1 MNRPPARSITALSYL
16 LLAAGLLVLGLAG
29 FLDPARGLVLRPIG
43 ELQSWVAAR
52 VAAVRDFATMPR
64 DVSGLI
70 QRNAELEAE
79 VARLQ
84 QEVIRLQEQVAEV
97 EVLSAL
103 LNYARTRPEN
113 RYLAA
118 NVVGWDVSPF
128 LRSVWIARGSNDGLV
143 RGMPVVT
150 ERGLVGRLVEV
161 FPTMSRVQLIIDP
174 EAAVNVRLQ
183 TSRAEAVTA
192 AQPNGE
198 LWVELISQDV
208 QVAPEELVVTSGLG
222 GGYPPDIPVGQ
233 VVSVRRRDYEI
244 FQQAVVQPVVDF
256 DRLYIVL
263 VITNFSAA
271 PQAQPTR

>member
-1 MNRPPARSITALSYL
+1 MTVLSFV
-16 LLAAGLLVLGLAG
+16 LLATGLLVLSLAG
-29 FLDPARGLVLRPIG
+29 FLDPARGLALRPMSQ
-43 ELQSWVAAR
+43 LQGWIAAR
-52 VAAVRDFATMPR
+52 VAAVRDFATVPR

-118 NVVGWDVSPF
+118 NVVGQDVSPF
-128 LRSVWIARGSNDGLV
+128 LRSIWIGSGSNAGLM

-161 FPTMSRVQLIIDP
+161 YPTVSRVQLIIDP

-183 TSRAEAVTA
+183 TSRAEGVTA

-198 LWVELISQDV
+198 LWVDLIGQDAHV
-208 QVAPEELVVTSGLG
+208 TPDELVVTSGLG
-222 GGYPPDIPVGQ
+222 SGYPPTIPVGQ

-244 FQQAVVQPVVDF
+244 FQQAAIQPVVDF
-256 DRLYIVL
+256 DRLRIVL
-263 VITNFSAA
+263 VIINFPSL
-271 PQAQPTR
+271 PEGLPSR

>member
-1 MNRPPARSITALSYL
+1 MTVLSYV

-29 FLDPARGLVLRPIG
+29 FLDPARGLALRPLG
-43 ELQSWVAAR
+43 ELQGWVAAR
-52 VAAVRDFATMPR
+52 VAAVRDYARAPR
-64 DVSGLI
+64 DVTSLM

-79 VARLQ
+79 VARLR
-84 QEVIRLQEQVAEV
+84 QEVIRLQEQLAEAQ
-97 EVLSAL
+97 VLSAL

-118 NVVGWDVSPF
+118 NVIGEDISPF
-128 LRSVWIARGSNDGLV
+128 LRSVWIGSGSNAGLV

-150 ERGLVGRLVEV
+150 EQGLVGRLVEIY
-161 FPTMSRVQLIIDP
+161 PTMSRVQLIIDP

-183 TSRAEAVTA
+183 TSRAEGVTA

-208 QVAPEELVVTSGLG
+208 QVMPDELVVTSGLG

-244 FQQAVVQPVVDF
+244 FQQAVVQPAVDF

-263 VITNFSAA
+263 VITNFATS
-271 PQAQPTR
+271 PETLPGR

>member
-1 MNRPPARSITALSYL
+1 MTVLSYV
-16 LLAAGLLVLGLAG
+16 LLAVGLLVLGLAG
-29 FLDPARGLVLRPIG
+29 FLDPARGLALRPMG

-52 VAAVRDFATMPR
+52 VGAVRDYARVPR
-64 DVSGLI
+64 DVTSLM

-84 QEVIRLQEQVAEV
+84 QEVIRLQEQVAEAQ
-97 EVLSAL
+97 VLSAL
-103 LNYARTRPEN
+103 LNYARTRPES

-118 NVVGWDVSPF
+118 NVIGQDISPF
-128 LRSVWIARGSNDGLV
+128 LRSVWIGSGSNAGLV

-161 FPTMSRVQLIIDP
+161 YPTMSRVQLIIDP

-183 TSRAEAVTA
+183 TSRAEGITA

-198 LWVELISQDV
+198 LWVELISQDA
-208 QVAPEELVVTSGLG
+208 QVVPDEVVVTSGLA

-244 FQQAVVQPVVDF
+244 FQQAVIQPAVDF

-263 VITNFSAA
+263 VITNFPA
-271 PQAQPTR
+271 PPEGLPAR